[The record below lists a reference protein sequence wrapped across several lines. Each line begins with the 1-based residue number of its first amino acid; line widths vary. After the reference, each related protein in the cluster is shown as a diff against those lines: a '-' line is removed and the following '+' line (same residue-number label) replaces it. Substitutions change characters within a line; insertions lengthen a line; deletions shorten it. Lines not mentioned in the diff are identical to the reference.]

1 MLCLH
6 CSPPTSDP
14 RGTRAE
20 GTAQFTHRHR
30 LDPQGPPATLRRS
43 MAARR
48 AAPQNH
54 QKATEGSPAHSRR
67 PANRDTRAAGTV
79 PAAVQVRTQRPS
91 GTSAEEPDEY
101 DPHHPPAEQRT
112 TRRETVRAHDSDD
125 DCAT

>member
-30 LDPQGPPATLRRS
+30 LGPQGSPVALRRS
-43 MAARR
+43 MAAAGQLPKSR
-48 AAPQNH
+48 QE
-54 QKATEGSPAHSRR
+54 ATEGSPAHPRR

-79 PAAVQVRTQRPS
+79 PATAQVRKQRPS
-91 GTSAEEPDEY
+91 GTLAEEPDEY
-101 DPHHPPAEQRT
+101 DPHPRQASRERPAERQP
-112 TRRETVRAHDSDD
+112 RAHDSDD
-125 DCAT
+125 RTT